1 MGYPFPMK
9 SSPPRTPFPRLLLR
23 RLASPGGV
31 ACAAALLAAA
41 SLLILGSCAE
51 KAVAAAA
58 EKTKIVFIAGK
69 KSHPSGQH
77 EFNAG
82 AILLA
87 RALNEQSG
95 LPVEVAVVH
104 DGWPQDDAV
113 FDGAAAVVIYSDG
126 NASHPANGHEEKM
139 EELLAAGVGL
149 MCMHYAV
156 EVPKGEQGE
165 RFKRWIGGH
174 YESGF
179 STNPHWTAEVEIKE
193 GHPIGRGVPGF
204 SANDEWYYN
213 MRFADPKTAADILTG
228 VPTRERIN
236 RYIHWT
242 PDGERGLGKRQTMM
256 WAVERADGGRGVG
269 FTGGHWHRNWAV
281 DDFRRLVL
289 NAILWTAKVEV
300 PEGGVVS
307 EAVTEAQLNENL
319 DPKDKMEHVALPS
332 AADLNQPAA
341 EPVDFR
347 WPGKK

>member
-1 MGYPFPMK
+1 MNA
-9 SSPPRTPFPRLLLR
+9 RLLRL
-23 RLASPGGV
+23 LASPPGI
-31 ACAAALLAAA
+31 ALSAALVLGLWLGLSACGAMAFAA
-41 SLLILGSCAE
+41 
-51 KAVAAAA
+51 V

-95 LPVEVAVVH
+95 LPVEVQVVPN
-104 DGWPQDDAV
+104 GWPEDESIFA
-113 FDGAAAVVIYSDG
+113 GAAAVVIYSDG
-126 NASHPANGHEEKM
+126 NASHPANGNEAKLD
-139 EELLAAGVGL
+139 ELLSKGVGL

-156 EVPKGEQGE
+156 EVPAGEAGS
-165 RFKRWIGGH
+165 RFQRWIGGY

-179 STNPHWTAEVEIKE
+179 STNPHWTPQLEIKE
-193 GHPIGRGVPGF
+193 GHPIARGLPGF
-204 SANDEWYYN
+204 AANDEWYYN
-213 MRFADPKTAADILTG
+213 IRFADPNNASDIVTG
-228 VPTRERIN
+228 VPTRENIN

-242 PDGERGLGKRQTMM
+242 PDGEKGLGKRQTLL
-256 WAVERADGGRGVG
+256 WAIERPDGGRGVG
-269 FTGGHWHRNWAV
+269 FTGGHWHRNWAI

-300 PEGGVVS
+300 PEDGVHS
-307 EAVTEAQLNENL
+307 EPVTEAQLNENL
-319 DPKDKMEHVALPS
+319 DPKDKMEFIALPS

-341 EPVDFR
+341 EPVEFR